1 MGNSLEKLVEQ
12 RIGDAKEKDIANKAA
27 AVASVFGKVVKPQE
41 GYDGY
46 QATYQGKG
54 WSAVLTTSSTSVVC
68 EGRLLIALLEGKQ
81 ESTVFEAKG
90 TVDLTPNDSTAVLRR
105 KAGMTEDT
113 RLFGSFREDRYDV
126 TAYRPGEWE
135 AALDML
141 YKEAQQLRADQ
152 DEKILLEVR
161 ERFGL
166 Q

>member
-1 MGNSLEKLVEQ
+1 MGNSLEELVEQ
-12 RIGDAKEKDIANKAA
+12 RIGDAKENDIANKAA
-27 AVASVFGKVVKPQE
+27 CVASVLGKVVKPRE

-46 QATYQGKG
+46 HATYQGKG

>member
-1 MGNSLEKLVEQ
+1 MRNYLNEPSLPSGMGNSLEKLVEQ

-54 WSAVLTTSSTSVVC
+54 WSVVLTTESSSYSCSGKV
-68 EGRLLIALLEGKQ
+68 LISLVERRPA
-81 ESTVFEAKG
+81 STIFEATG

-113 RLFGSFREDRYDV
+113 RLFGSF
-126 TAYRPGEWE
+126 G
-135 AALDML
+135 
-141 YKEAQQLRADQ
+141 
-152 DEKILLEVR
+152 VR
-161 ERFGL
+161 STV
-166 Q
+166 